1 MENPQARGPSRDNH
15 EERLSAET
23 KGRKLREASGSKRSE
38 LVEKW
43 LRLGA
48 DPNRQDDRT
57 GLSAL
62 ALALKAGDVES
73 TRILLSAGAR
83 DIHNNDGESCFVM
96 ALMGSAAAALL
107 LAAAGGFDL
116 SGKSSRGE
124 TALMLACAKAS
135 HAHRLASHAHRLAPE
150 AAGGV
155 EEQAKRVAERAAA
168 LDAMK
173 LALSLPSANVKEA
186 NSAGRTA
193 LMRAA
198 RQCGREALSLI
209 VGESDVKHA
218 DHQGMTALMCAASC
232 LNWEAVEMLLPLSN
246 LDAVDQDGWSAE
258 KFALKSYRDHGPAFA
273 KRLREYGEALKEAAV
288 LAEASPADSGQARP
302 PARLRI

>member
-1 MENPQARGPSRDNH
+1 MENSQARGPRRDNH

-23 KGRKLREASGSKRSE
+23 KGRKLREAAGSKRSE

-48 DPNRQDDRT
+48 DPNSQDGRT

-62 ALALKAGDVES
+62 ALALKAGDVEI
-73 TRILLSAGAR
+73 TRMLLSAGAR
-83 DIHNNDGESCFVM
+83 DIPNNDGESCFVM
-96 ALMGSAAAALL
+96 ALMGSPAAALL
-107 LAAAGGFDL
+107 LAGAGGFDL

-124 TALMLACAKAS
+124 TALMLACAS
-135 HAHRLASHAHRLAPE
+135 SAHRLA
-150 AAGGV
+150 AAVPRGV
-155 EEQAKRVAERAAA
+155 DEQAKRVAERAAA
-168 LDAMK
+168 VDAMK